1 MEALVSIIVP
11 IYNAEKYLETCLDS
25 IKYQS
30 YSKLECIL
38 INDGSTD
45 GSADICRSYC
55 QLDSRFHF
63 WTVKMEGY
71 LLHAI
76 WD

>member
-1 MEALVSIIVP
+1 MEALVSLIVP

-38 INDGSTD
+38 INDASTD
-45 GSADICRSYC
+45 RSAEICRKYC
-55 QLDSRFHF
+55 RLDSRFLF
-63 WTVKMEGY
+63 WDEKSGGGGIFC
-71 LLHAI
+71 AQ
-76 WD
+76 